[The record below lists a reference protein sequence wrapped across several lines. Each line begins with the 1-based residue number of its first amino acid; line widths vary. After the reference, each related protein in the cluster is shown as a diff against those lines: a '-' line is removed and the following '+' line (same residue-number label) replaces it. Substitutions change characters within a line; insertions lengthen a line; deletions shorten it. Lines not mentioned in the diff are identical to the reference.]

1 MFDHFGVLFFPTE
14 GDSTMEPLAGN
25 KLKDL
30 RDWVDLAN
38 HLGKLKHF
46 SGVDWDLEIGGL
58 TELMLQLHPD
68 NTPCLL
74 FDNIK
79 GYPPGWRVMTNAVAG
94 RELAAAA
101 LGLPTHLTPTE
112 LVQTWR
118 NKSKHMRLM
127 PVQEV
132 KDGPVLETVLSGANI
147 DLSTFPTPRWHESDG
162 GRYLGTGDIVITR
175 DPESGQINVGTYR
188 MMVLGHDEIGLYIS
202 PGKQGRL
209 HRDKY
214 FARGEPMPVAA
225 AFGMDPL
232 LLVAGG
238 ENLPSSTNEYE
249 WVGAVKDQP
258 VEVVRG
264 SVTGLP
270 IPAHAEIAVEGF
282 VYPDRLKPEGPFG
295 EFTGYY
301 ASRAREEPYL
311 QVKALYHRR
320 DPIILGYQP
329 TRPPGAYY
337 HTSAI
342 IKHALIWDALE
353 AAGVPEI
360 KSVAR
365 LPSAGPGFL
374 VISIAQQYAGH
385 AKQAAM
391 VAAQCRAGAYLG
403 RYIIVVEEDIDPYNT
418 DEVLWALWTRSDPEE
433 SAEVIRNCWSTPLDP
448 RISPEK
454 RASGDFTN
462 SRLIIDATR
471 PFHWRKEFP
480 PVGAANRDLLA
491 NLRSK
496 WKDALF

>member
-1 MFDHFGVLFFPTE
+1 
-14 GDSTMEPLAGN
+14 MEPVAGN

-30 RDWVDLAN
+30 RDWVELAN
-38 HLGKLKHF
+38 RLDKLKHLN
-46 SGVDWDLEIGGL
+46 GVDWDLEIGGL

-79 GYPPGWRVMTNAVAG
+79 GYPPGWRVMTNAVSG

-118 NKSKHMRLM
+118 EKSKHMQLT

-132 KDGPVLETVLSGANI
+132 KDGPIMENVLNGADI
-147 DLSTFPTPRWHESDG
+147 DLGVFPTPRWHESDG

-188 MMVLGHDEIGLYIS
+188 MMVLGRDEIGLYIS

-238 ENLPSSTNEYE
+238 ENLPSWTNEYE

-282 VYPDRLKPEGPFG
+282 VYPDNLKPEGPFG

-301 ASRAREEPYL
+301 ASQARSEPYL
-311 QVKALYHRR
+311 KVKALYHRG

-329 TRPPGAYY
+329 TRPPG
-337 HTSAI
+337 S
-342 IKHALIWDALE
+342 
-353 AAGVPEI
+353 
-360 KSVAR
+360 
-365 LPSAGPGFL
+365 L

-385 AKQAAM
+385 AKQAAL
-391 VAAQCRAGAYLG
+391 VAGQCRAGAYLG

-418 DEVLWALWTRSDPEE
+418 DEVLWAIWTRSDPEE

-454 RASGDFTN
+454 RAKGDFTN

-480 PVGAANRDLLA
+480 PVGAANRELLA

-496 WKDALF
+496 WKDALS